1 VISFDG
7 GGNLAC
13 LYRIQKGF
21 VNHSHGIEVA
31 QIAGMI
37 QVLIIEL
44 GLPQSVIESAFS
56 VHSQLKEQNRI
67 FLNESKQTLDLII
80 SKASNLH
87 TSPPASHD
95 FEI

>member
-1 VISFDG
+1 MISYDG
-7 GGNLAC
+7 EGNLAC

-37 QVLIIEL
+37 LRLTIQL
-44 GLPQSVIESAFS
+44 GLPPSVIESAFS
-56 VHSQLKEQNRI
+56 VHSQLKEQNQI
-67 FLNESKQTLDLII
+67 FLNESKQSLDLII

-87 TSPPASHD
+87 TSPPACHD
-95 FEI
+95 FEL